1 MVMYFRFGTLDLFA
15 DNADLRTSRGLVYSD
30 AFPNE
35 NQVELSRFSVAKSS
49 FIFRPPVDSSFSDN
63 SILDDLKKFAADLAL
78 AMQGG
83 PRFIVFRPPGAKFSD
98 CSRLP
103 FESQSPYRLSSGGL
117 INARPGVDGPH
128 IFRFETGSTPIQK
141 RVRLSLDAGNNRVL
155 ISKPQGGILK
165 DVTFERIAA
174 IAQIP
179 IGGDDIA
186 IDLGGDL
193 AGIIRCK
200 GSVAPTAS
208 VAENLARLG
217 AGLFVGAE
225 KTIGEGTTLEVFGV
239 LGVRGGPLDF
249 GFHVDPFGQLDRT
262 RSWIDLSVTGP
273 ALIETKLRTTHGS
286 PLRLTTQGGSSSLMP
301 SRLVFAEHRLSDTTN
316 ASDRPQCLLID
327 GDFPV
332 VLTSSQQGRSF
343 GLACGLSE
351 REYMPLQTGSILSFR
366 ADQPAHYGT
375 YDDAALFVDGAYAP
389 DKHRSFASEAETPVD
404 AGPTK
409 FVVSSWIGV
418 RSGTSRQFAA
428 DTRVVSESGDFS
440 LFSDSSA
447 SRTLRAAGN
456 GSLLDHAPLSL
467 RRKAAG
473 HRSEQQTNADAA
485 LTADVME
492 NEVIPVHPWV
502 GLIPQDSPE
511 SYRTLEQLRLQA
523 HRRSILEPVTQ
534 NMIAAGALAVRDA
547 PPARKRFTPMG
558 LEIREL
564 EGERI
569 KSVLLARSSDEKGE
583 PKGEMLLDDIPAAM
597 SDALMRSDLFILCDK
612 YPEKEPRV
620 SVAVRGWTFKLDL
633 PTGTPTDPKKS
644 PILIIKG
651 VKGQSIEQ
659 LLDKPASWA
668 LRDELCSKPAAE
680 MKALA
685 VALGPPASD
694 PEKIYQKLKDVWTNP
709 NWTGVL
715 VLNLKLDPA
724 ALPDQITGLLAG
736 AKDQIDRLRGQHIGI
751 DVNRVDLSNG
761 DDPVMQ
767 ASPVFGL
774 IDFRNENKKPDIP
787 ADQSYHV
794 HLLELVTQF
803 ENGEVRNFRATVM
816 FGIRDLFEGTVCGK
830 LNNTTLQQDVFIT
843 IKGSY
848 EKRHADGKT
857 IDVYSFLSEDHWE
870 FDFNTEPKEQCKA
883 SSEPKGL
890 VSKLRVDRL
899 IFGTKRVDPITDG
912 KRVEA
917 LFGIDGSIDLN
928 PWPKGLPLFEKGD
941 KISFHSLGIDLNFDL
956 INEAINGLKLDF
968 APRGFDLD
976 LKKLKDFGGIFKSLP
991 LKFDKFHWWPGGIDL
1006 PQLGFFRLGGGRSSG
1021 DPGEHDSPVPFGL
1034 SFDLDLGS
1042 LGNLSSI
1049 LAKLKMK
1056 ILAGFGYE
1064 SDKTTP
1070 KFLLG
1075 FKFENNGGGPLDISL
1090 GPVMTIRAKAYDFGK
1105 SKTTGDYFF
1114 YALDAKLIFGS
1125 TELPEKGHFNVFFFV
1140 GQKKQSS
1147 VLFVPKD
1154 ADALETGALLL
1165 SYTGADQVDLA
1176 AEGESRSLASAQ
1188 GPGDISADHAALGGI
1203 LDDLTVGWFAV
1214 LTGDKSSDAPFELG
1228 VLALGQKVDPFNESF
1243 GSTSTIKSVRQLVDY
1258 VERDLGNLDDTVQ
1271 KKLEAHDYDAVTEF
1285 FDKRI
1290 KLSPEHAWTGAIR
1303 VTIASIVALDLL
1315 VRDPDLYG
1323 ARLAFGGDLQDNP
1336 WFAIDII
1343 YRKLSEDLGV
1353 YSVEIVPPPM
1363 IRQIQ
1368 CGAASIT
1375 IPCIRIDIYTDGGFN
1390 VDVGFPAN
1398 RDFSRS
1404 CHVEIAI
1411 FTGGGGFY
1419 FGRLSGLGAKLIPN
1433 CKRDKVYRYDPV
1445 MQLGFGARVG
1455 IGRSF
1460 GNSVFYGTI
1469 SLTVYSY
1476 LEGAQGRLR
1485 ILDQN
1490 AHQQVPTAE
1499 RPADTFMVVS
1509 GSYGILGEIVAK
1521 IDFKIIKADVRIVAY
1536 AEVGVVLRTEDAIR
1550 LYFEVGVSVSVTV
1563 EIARFRIF
1571 GKTIV
1576 ISISL
1581 SFSTT
1586 FHWETTAGSRDL
1598 HFDDKYVDKSN
1609 RFFLSFL
1616 AEGVRLH
1623 EDMIATGIDWSYVP
1637 APADVGWKS
1646 PVSLKPWFLP
1656 DVTAAPELNEQN
1668 IVETVPHLVFTLY
1681 LADDDGAKP
1690 TDATSVEYL
1699 VSGIAYW
1706 LLWSALE
1713 RPANFLDQPI
1723 DRKSMEQICR
1733 KLAKL
1738 DKEELSRP
1746 SDWLPQISAIQ
1757 SFVSSLFDVDLTK
1770 APTAGSDS
1778 EKPRV
1783 AGVFPLPTA
1792 VKLTRDFANGASD
1805 TIDLAAQDF
1814 LTPDIEARL
1823 DDAFDHLDTDW
1834 HASTRL
1840 KIRRK
1845 LAGGKTMAEEVF
1857 EEYTGHILR
1866 SVADE
1871 LYDVTTK
1878 FEEER
1883 RDTGAAPKKVSE
1895 LVDALLYR
1903 ATGARSRAQGIG
1915 SSASRFF
1922 QHGLAFKKDP
1932 DWTTIK
1938 SKVPVGLAA
1947 LVDGGKLLGLPLY
1960 RYASLQLPL
1969 VRRDGGKWKSATEV
1983 TLEGT
1988 GATWF
1993 KVAGTA
1999 NGKIAHK
2006 VGEYDQ
2012 DAPEKLLAAAADL
2025 ESYGASVEFASQI
2038 LDRADG
2044 ALPRGDAASFVRRL
2058 TRKTNTGIDNVGWVF
2073 GLPDPIVNSP
2083 EIPGVQVNIR
2093 EVGTTARLAPP
2104 VTLDP
2109 ASVTPSVV
2117 VELRVKQ
2124 VTRPQQGNPTG
2135 NPPPVAEILDGIY
2148 EIAGMRESDRRL
2160 LDALLDQPDPGALF
2174 ATAESALSALPS
2186 IRSASLHIRQVG
2198 AEDYQELQTAID
2210 VPTVLVTNLSADV
2223 RPGQSLFSARA
2234 VAPSHEFSA
2243 RIDEGDGR
2251 LFVEIIRRAAIVNS
2265 GATWLVTSD
2274 PELKSRFDVKPGS
2287 GPSGA
2292 PADVAL
2298 LLVVELKDATNLTA
2312 VNAYRAAYQ
2321 LSTAGEAAALASVG
2335 DELAAGR
2342 QSVVFAYEEEKYGN
2356 YLAGTLPVRITLP
2369 NPHNVAY
2376 AEVLAEAQRSDDVD
2390 LLQKLNADLGLR
2402 SRFTLLE
2409 YSIEDGGNNVFEP
2422 LRVEEIL
2429 PVGATRP
2436 REASTEDEPANL
2448 QFDLTFA
2455 LHRRLK
2461 GSRPGESNPYDVIG
2475 KKISVKFGL
2484 RDIYGNSLPGGL
2496 KYAKSGPLSG
2506 VLSVPYCDRIIPI
2519 SELPCAKFAW
2529 NTKSKDKLSVVLS
2542 IDPAKLGK
2550 TPEARAIYQK
2560 ALWQLDDKN
2569 FSIAIRTTLT
2579 VDAPSTYDPPELK
2592 DAGPLPVEKSKL
2604 KALCENVIKYI
2615 DGTVGAIP
2623 DATLTVELKKKTS
2636 AKFIETAVSVEQRR
2650 DVTGLEADTMGL
2662 EHSVSTLVL
2671 PSYLQI
2677 PVKTGAE
2684 PPNYRQRLEE
2694 FTGEVITNLLPTY
2707 VAATGTPAR
2716 AGRTGAGQNGEVL
2729 WFVDKDLLPRADVA
2743 AAPAFYALPPLATTP
2758 VSFLFDRV
2766 DVWDKVEKKPKPQT
2780 DVSVRDLDADAAAKL
2795 ALGRIEELL
2804 SPSLAKAFAP
2814 DATGR
2819 RIVDRAMQLKE
2830 HLAVSLSDRGLP
2842 VFDTKPPVAVLSAV
2856 RAGFAD
2862 RFRNSLRNVYT
2873 LDTALAFDIA
2883 WSVGTPSTADPRR
2896 RPQFYG
2902 TMRYQP
2908 TPTAQQIA
2916 MMTDSLQ
2923 LPQEK
2928 EKTNTLVSY
2937 YDATNEESIN
2947 TVRIGGFEITH
2958 IQRIP
2963 RLGLEEIKNV
2973 PIDKRYRETQW
2984 LTLVQSCKLKA
2995 QTADTQIPIVRR
3007 ELPVRPRLLSQK
3019 LGDTVVPTGDW
3030 KAKLKALR
3038 SWAVDSTWDWD
3049 GKPSDEFEIGVT
3061 YTDFKAS
3068 AGFLRSAD
3076 AHDLELARALARF
3089 NLQVEYAWPL
3099 VTEIAR
3105 RGSVQAS
3112 DADVL
3117 NFIEQCLG
3125 EISARRRL
3133 APLAVQN
3140 PVRDVVQIYKPDDA
3154 SPWKYELITQ
3164 PSERAISVTSAA
3176 LEKGGT
3182 LSVSKIDILVYPQ
3195 AITDLA
3201 LFRNRT
3207 FRIGG
3212 LPINTRD
3219 EFVYTI
3225 RNIQAGEPLTPRNES
3240 RLELLVTT
3248 AAKKTLQEH
3257 VADIL
3262 AAVFPLA
3269 SVQSGHLFDVDASF
3283 LPRELSIGP
3292 GSTSGPV
3299 LAKDDVMPGVAICR
3313 ITGLKWT
3320 GTELAKIIA
3329 DGIRRWSAAA
3339 YPELAG
3345 SLPKAR
3351 LRFGVTI
3358 YRDTG
3363 GPSGRS
3369 PVFKVDRIELPTN
3382 IVSDLD
3388 KAPTAN
3394 LRSAQVKLATS

>member
-1 MVMYFRFGTLDLFA
+1 MVMYSRLSTLDLFVQK
-15 DNADLRTSRGLVYSD
+15 DQGDVLRNSRGMIYSA
-30 AFPNE
+30 AFE
-35 NQVELSRFSVAKSS
+35 GEHEVDLSRFSISSSS
-49 FIFRPPVDSSFSDN
+49 FIFRPTIEASVPEQK
-63 SILDDLKKFAADLAL
+63 ILDDLRGFSADLAA
-78 AMQGG
+78 AMVGG
-83 PRFIVFRPPGAKFSD
+83 PRFVVFRPAGSQFAN
-98 CSRLP
+98 CSRLE
-103 FESQSPYRLSSGGL
+103 FASQSPYSLSAEGS
-117 INARPGVDGPH
+117 IDARADLNLRH
-128 IFRFETGSTPIQK
+128 IFRFRIDAPPAK
-141 RVRLSLDAGNNRVL
+141 RVRLSLDAGNNRIV
-155 ISKPQGGILK
+155 IGKPQGGTLK
-165 DVTFERIAA
+165 DVRFELVSGLAA
-174 IAQIP
+174 VSVV
-179 IGGDDIA
+179 DDIA
-186 IDLGGDL
+186 VDLGGDP
-193 AGIIRCK
+193 AGIVRCK
-200 GSVAPTAS
+200 GSSPPTEA
-208 VAENLARLG
+208 AAANLAKLR
-217 AGLFVGAE
+217 AGLFVGAK
-225 KTIGEGTTLEVFGV
+225 KTAGGSTTLETFGV
-239 LGVRGGPLDF
+239 LGARGGPLEF

-262 RSWIDLSVTGP
+262 RSWIDLSVTGS
-273 ALIETKLRTTHGS
+273 ALIETSLRTTHGS
-286 PLRLTTQGGSSSLMP
+286 PLRLSTQGGSGGLKP
-301 SRLVFAEHRLSDTTN
+301 SRLVFAEQKLSATTHE
-316 ASDRPQCLLID
+316 SDRPQCLLID

-332 VLTSSQQGRSF
+332 VLASSQQLPSF

-351 REYMPLQTGSILSFR
+351 REYMPLGPNSVLSFR

-375 YDDAALFVDGAYAP
+375 YSDAALVMEA
-389 DKHRSFASEAETPVD
+389 AETSQKIRSDTTITETPAVVV
-404 AGPTK
+404 PTGD
-409 FVVSSWIGV
+409 VVSSWIGV
-418 RSGTSRQFAA
+418 RSGASPQFAPE
-428 DTRVVSESGDFS
+428 TRVVSESGDFS
-440 LFSDSSA
+440 LFSESNSSLA
-447 SRTLRAAGN
+447 LRAAGI
-456 GSLLDHAPLSL
+456 GSLLDHAPLNL
-467 RRKAAG
+467 RKKLD
-473 HRSEQQTNADAA
+473 SSI
-485 LTADVME
+485 TARQVGASAKSDTDVME
-492 NEVIPVHPWV
+492 KEVIPVHSWF
-502 GLIPQDSPE
+502 GLLPKNTPE
-511 SYRTLEQLRLQA
+511 DYRTLEQLRLQA
-523 HRRSILEPVTQ
+523 HRRSILTPVTQ
-534 NMIAAGALAVRDA
+534 SMIAAGALAARDA
-547 PPARKRFTPMG
+547 PPPRFTPMG

-564 EGERI
+564 DGERI
-569 KSVLLARSSDEKGE
+569 KSVLLARSNDANGDPEK
-583 PKGEMLLDDIPAAM
+583 EMLLEHIPAAM

-612 YPEKEPRV
+612 YPDKESPKI

-644 PILIIKG
+644 PILFIKG

-659 LLDKPASWA
+659 LLEKPASWA
-668 LRDELCSKPAAE
+668 LREDLCSKQPAE
-680 MKALA
+680 MKALV

-751 DVNRVDLSNG
+751 DVNRIDLSN
-761 DDPVMQ
+761 DAPPAMQ
-767 ASPVFGL
+767 ASPIFGL

-787 ADQSYHV
+787 SGQSYHV

-830 LNNTTLQQDVFIT
+830 FNNTTLQQDAFIT

-890 VSKLRVDRL
+890 VSKLRVDQL
-899 IFGTKRVDPITDG
+899 TFGTKRVDRTTER
-912 KRVEA
+912 KHVEA

-941 KISFHSLGIDLNFDL
+941 KISFHSLGIDLSFDL
-956 INEAINGLKLDF
+956 IKEAINGLKLDF

-1006 PQLGFFRLGGGRSSG
+1006 PQLGFFRLGGGRKSG

-1105 SKTTGDYFF
+1105 SDTTGDYFF

-1140 GQKKQSS
+1140 GQKKQPS

-1154 ADALETGALLL
+1154 ADALETGALLP
-1165 SYTGADQVDLA
+1165 SYTGAGWVEPASERD
-1176 AEGESRSLASAQ
+1176 SRGLLSAQ
-1188 GPGDISADHAALGGI
+1188 GSGDLSADHAALGGI

-1243 GSTSTIKSVRQLVDY
+1243 GNTSTIKSVRQLVDY
-1258 VERDLGNLDDTVQ
+1258 VQRDLGNLDDTVQ
-1271 KKLEAHDYDAVTEF
+1271 KDLEAHKYDAVTAF
-1285 FDKRI
+1285 FGKRI
-1290 KLSPEHAWTGAIR
+1290 RLSPEHAWTGAIR

-1323 ARLAFGGDLQDNP
+1323 ARLAFGGDLTDNP

-1343 YRKLSEDLGV
+1343 YRKLSDDLGV

-1445 MQLGFGARVG
+1445 MQLGFGARLG

-1490 AHQQVPTAE
+1490 AHKQVPPAE

-1509 GSYGILGEIVAK
+1509 GSYGILGEIIAK

-1598 HFDDKYVDKSN
+1598 HFEDKYVDKSN
-1609 RFFLSFL
+1609 RFLLSFL
-1616 AEGVRLH
+1616 AKGVRLH
-1623 EDMIATGIDWSYVP
+1623 EDMIATGIEWSYVP

-1690 TDATSVEYL
+1690 TDPTSIEYL
-1699 VSGIAYW
+1699 VSGVAYW
-1706 LLWSALE
+1706 LLWAALD

-1746 SDWLPQISAIQ
+1746 SDSLPQISAIQ

-1783 AGVFPLPTA
+1783 AGVFPLPSA
-1792 VKLTRDFANGASD
+1792 VKLTRDFANGVSD
-1805 TIDLAAQDF
+1805 TTDLAAQDF

-1834 HASTRL
+1834 QASRRL

-1845 LAGGKTMAEEVF
+1845 LGGGKTMAEEVF

-1895 LVDALLYR
+1895 LIDALLYR

-1969 VRRDGGKWKSATEV
+1969 VRRDGGKWKSVSEV

-1999 NGKIAHK
+1999 NGNIAHK

-2025 ESYGASVEFASQI
+2025 ESYGASVEFTSQI

-2044 ALPRGDAASFVRRL
+2044 ALSRGDAASFVRRL

-2083 EIPGVQVNIR
+2083 EIPVVQVNIR

-2109 ASVTPSVV
+2109 AGVTPSVV

-2160 LDALLDQPDPGALF
+2160 LDALLDQPDSGALF
-2174 ATAESALSALPS
+2174 ATAESALSVLPS

-2234 VAPSHEFSA
+2234 TAPNHEFSA
-2243 RIDEGDGR
+2243 RIDEGNGR

-2274 PELKSRFDVKPGS
+2274 PELKSRFDAKPGS
-2287 GPSGA
+2287 GPSAA

-2298 LLVVELKDATNLTA
+2298 LLVVELKDVTNLAA

-2321 LSTAGEAAALASVG
+2321 LSTAGEAAALASIG

-2342 QSVVFAYEEEKYGN
+2342 RSVVFAYEQEKYGN

-2376 AEVLAEAQRSDDVD
+2376 AEILAEAQKSDDVD
-2390 LLQKLNADLGLR
+2390 RLQKLNADLGLR
-2402 SRFTLLE
+2402 SRYTLLE

-2436 REASTEDEPANL
+2436 REASTEDEPTNL

-2461 GSRPGESNPYDVIG
+2461 GSKPGESNPYDVIG

-2542 IDPAKLGK
+2542 VDPDKLKK

-2569 FSIAIRTTLT
+2569 FSMAIRTTLT

-2592 DAGPLPVEKSKL
+2592 DAEPLPVEKSKL
-2604 KALCENVIKYI
+2604 KALCEDVINYI
-2615 DGTVGAIP
+2615 DGAVGAIP

-2636 AKFIETAVSVEQRR
+2636 AKFVETAVSVEQRR

-2662 EHSVSTLVL
+2662 EYSVSTLVL

-2677 PVKTGAE
+2677 PVKIGVE

-2694 FTGEVITNLLPTY
+2694 FTREVITSLLPTY
-2707 VAATGTPAR
+2707 VATTGTPAR

-2729 WFVDKDLLPRADVA
+2729 WFVDKNLLPRADVA

-2758 VSFLFDRV
+2758 VSFLFENV
-2766 DVWDKVEKKPKPQT
+2766 DVWDKAEKKAKPQT
-2780 DVSVRDLDADAAAKL
+2780 KVSVRDLDADAAAKL

-2814 DATGR
+2814 DDTGR

-2842 VFDTKPPVAVLSAV
+2842 VFDTKPPAAVLSAV

-2862 RFRNSLRNVYT
+2862 RFRSSLRNVYT
-2873 LDTALAFDIA
+2873 LDTALAFDMA
-2883 WSVGTPSTADPRR
+2883 WSVATPSTADPRR

-2902 TMRYQP
+2902 TMRYQSAP
-2908 TPTAQQIA
+2908 TSQQIG

-2923 LPQEK
+2923 LPLEK

-2947 TVRIGGFEITH
+2947 TVRIDGFEITH
-2958 IQRIP
+2958 VQRIP

-2984 LTLVQSCKLKA
+2984 LTLVQPSKLNA

-3019 LGDTVVPTGDW
+3019 LGNAVVPTGDW
-3030 KAKLKALR
+3030 KAQLKALR

-3061 YTDFKAS
+3061 YTDFKARAGSLKS
-3068 AGFLRSAD
+3068 AEA
-3076 AHDLELARALARF
+3076 DLELARALARF

-3117 NFIEQCLG
+3117 KFIEQCLG
-3125 EISARRRL
+3125 EIGTRRSF
-3133 APLAVQN
+3133 APPAVQN
-3140 PVRDVVQIYKPDDA
+3140 SVRDVVQIYKPDDA

-3164 PSERAISVTSAA
+3164 PSERAIGITSAA

-3212 LPINTRD
+3212 QPINARD
-3219 EFVYTI
+3219 EFVYSI
-3225 RNIQAGEPLTPRNES
+3225 RNIQAGEPLTPRSES
-3240 RLELLVTT
+3240 RLELFVTT
-3248 AAKKTLQEH
+3248 TAKKKLQEH
-3257 VADIL
+3257 VSDIL

-3292 GSTSGPV
+3292 GSISGPI
-3299 LAKDDVMPGVAICR
+3299 LAKDDVAPGVAICR
-3313 ITGLKWT
+3313 ITGLRWT
-3320 GTELAKIIA
+3320 GTEVAKVIA

-3339 YPELAG
+3339 YPELTG

-3351 LRFGVTI
+3351 LRLGVTI
-3358 YRDTG
+3358 YRDAS

-3369 PVFKVDRIELPTN
+3369 PVFKVDRIELATAV
-3382 IVSDLD
+3382 VSDLD
-3388 KAPTAN
+3388 KKPTAS
-3394 LRSAQVKLATS
+3394 LQAV